1 MDGYVELAIH
11 EIPNGINYVIT
22 GSSAIEVL
30 LNQQGLN
37 NLSLKLYP
45 INDIDIV
52 LEPETIISISH
63 DGVVSIGGE
72 ITKFTSCT
80 NWWVVIVLI

>member
-1 MDGYVELAIH
+1 MDDYVELAVH

-37 NLSLKLYP
+37 SLSRWLYP

-63 DGVVSIGGE
+63 DGVVSIGGT
-72 ITKFTSCT
+72 ITNFTSKKKR
-80 NWWVVIVLI
+80 